1 MIAHLDRKHETMYHE
16 CCTSWFTRV
25 CGKKTLNHFYNPKYM
40 YALYRHKFV
49 LFCFCLSLLKG
60 TESRVPSPFTLY
72 SLQYQY
78 IGNQTSTLC
87 SLEFPPLSLCTVYIG
102 NQTTMVAI
110 VNTNWLLGHFL
121 QFF

>member
-1 MIAHLDRKHETMYHE
+1 MNVVHPGSHESVE
-16 CCTSWFTRV
+16 
-25 CGKKTLNHFYNPKYM
+25 KKTLNHFYNPKYM